1 MENTHKL
8 DTSEAISIII
18 IIMINK
24 LILNIPYYIVD
35 LVGTGAI
42 VNLIYVGIIDFLLM
56 LLIIKLLD
64 NFDTFDILDISEYLG
79 GKILKTIMGII
90 SITIFFLVSFITLI
104 DFSNVLHTIYFSNF
118 PMIYIIFYFIIGIL
132 ISNLIGFKSISRTI
146 SFIVPFSIFSVIIT
160 FVTAWKDLDFYSLTP
175 ILGDNLSQTFIT
187 GLNNCFSMY
196 IILYI
201 YYLKPLLKEK
211 ENFKK
216 ISVISYVISFA
227 LLILSIIPMLSLFNT
242 STSSE
247 PINSLFLFTRQIEL
261 GRFLQRV
268 DALFI
273 FLWIFTIFSYLS
285 FILFL
290 INRIIYKLIPVS
302 NEKML
307 TYSTSSILFGLALIP
322 INISNIHFIEDTIYK
337 YIIIGFTFILGI
349 IILLFANLKK
359 KKHSNS
365 NL

>member
-196 IILYI
+196 
-201 YYLKPLLKEK
+201 P
-211 ENFKK
+211 
-216 ISVISYVISFA
+216 S
-227 LLILSIIPMLSLFNT
+227 P
-242 STSSE
+242 
-247 PINSLFLFTRQIEL
+247 
-261 GRFLQRV
+261 
-268 DALFI
+268 
-273 FLWIFTIFSYLS
+273 
-285 FILFL
+285 
-290 INRIIYKLIPVS
+290 
-302 NEKML
+302 
-307 TYSTSSILFGLALIP
+307 
-322 INISNIHFIEDTIYK
+322 
-337 YIIIGFTFILGI
+337 
-349 IILLFANLKK
+349 NLP
-359 KKHSNS
+359 
-365 NL
+365 